1 MVNCFAKFSLNF
13 IQGIGQVDGKILE
26 TLWSVTNKIAGTT
39 RAMGKL
45 HRSEVLDDD
54 MYDSNWKK

>member
-39 RAMGKL
+39 WAMGKL